1 MEKSLFSPNWYRA
14 QDARPCLRSHA
25 RIHRHHYR
33 GQLWYVLQDRTSGR
47 FSRFTP
53 PAYLVISLMNGQRT
67 VQEIWDLACERLGDD
82 VLTQDEMISLLAQ
95 LHQSDVLRG
104 DGIPDLAES
113 SERARRLARR
123 KKIMGVINP
132 LAIRIPLLDPD
143 KFLTATLPAVR
154 PIMSWIGAL
163 TFIVVVVTAAVLAG
177 LNWSRLT
184 NNIVDRVLAAESLL
198 MLLLTYPFVKAVHE
212 LGHGYV
218 LKRWG
223 GEVHE
228 MGVMFL
234 VFLPVPY
241 VDASDTA
248 ALGEKWRRAFV
259 GAAGILVEVFLA
271 ALALFVWLSAEEGMV
286 RAIAFNV
293 MLIGGVSTLLFN
305 GNPLLRFDGY
315 YVLSDLIEAPNLGNR
330 SNRFLGYLIQRDL
343 FGVEHPDPPAT
354 APGEARWL
362 VFYSIASFCYRIFI
376 MTAIISVVAT
386 KFFVVGVLLAI
397 WAAVL
402 MVGVP
407 LGKQLRF
414 LFTSPVL
421 HRNRRR
427 ALGVTA
433 GIIASIVMLVMLVPL
448 PYSTVTE
455 GVVWTSDESTVYAGA
470 AGVVT
475 ELVAQPNANVVV
487 GEPLIRLK
495 DDFLDAR
502 VKVLEA
508 QVVELRLRYEAR
520 DTFDPAEAKM
530 VQERLQHVEA
540 NLDLTLERQRDLLVR
555 SATDGR
561 FIVPRAADLAGR
573 FVHQGEVLSYVSKR
587 EDSVVRV
594 VVPEDQADVVRNRV
608 KAVELK
614 FPNRVTETVPAVI
627 IREVAALS
635 NTLPSIAL
643 STLGGG
649 DIVLDPTDTNQVTAI
664 SNLLHL
670 ELKPGSTEYLPP
682 LGSRVYVR
690 FSHDAEP
697 LAGRL
702 YRSIRQVFL
711 RRFDV

>member
-1 MEKSLFSPNWYRA
+1 MEKSLFSSNWYRA

-47 FSRFTP
+47 FLRFTP

-67 VQEIWDLACERLGDD
+67 VQEIWDLSCERLGDD

-104 DGIPDLAES
+104 DGIPDLVES
-113 SERARRLARR
+113 SERARRMTRR
-123 KKIMGVINP
+123 KKMMGLINP

-154 PIMSWIGAL
+154 PIMSWLGAL

-177 LNWSRLT
+177 LNWPRLT
-184 NNIVDRVLAAESLL
+184 NNIADRVLAAESLL
-198 MLLLTYPFVKAVHE
+198 MLLLTYPFVKALHE

-234 VFLPVPY
+234 VFMPVPY

-259 GAAGILVEVFLA
+259 GAAGILVEAFLA
-271 ALALFVWLSAEEGMV
+271 ALALFVWLNAEEGMV

-305 GNPLLRFDGY
+305 GNPLLKFDGY

-330 SNRFLGYLIQRDL
+330 SNRYLGHLIQRHL
-343 FGVEHPDPPAT
+343 FGVEHSEPMAT
-354 APGEARWL
+354 APVMLAMW
-362 VFYSIASFCYRIFI
+362 
-376 MTAIISVVAT
+376 AT
-386 KFFVVGVLLAI
+386 
-397 WAAVL
+397 VL
-402 MVGVP
+402 MVGLP
-407 LGKQLRF
+407 LAKQLRF

-427 ALGVTA
+427 AVGVTA
-433 GIIASIVMLVMLVPL
+433 GIMTGVVTLVMLVPL

-455 GVVWTSDESTVYAGA
+455 GVVWTPDESTVYAGA

-475 ELVAQPNANVVV
+475 ELVAQPNANVSV

-508 QVVELRLRYEAR
+508 QVAELRLRYEAR
-520 DTFDPAEAKM
+520 DTVDPAEAKM

-555 SATDGR
+555 SETDGR
-561 FIVPRAADLAGR
+561 FIVPRAADLPGR
-573 FVHQGEVLSYVSKR
+573 FVRQGEVLSFVSKR

-608 KAVELK
+608 RAVELK
-614 FPNRVTETVPAVI
+614 FPNRVTETVPAEI

-635 NTLPSIAL
+635 NTLPSLAL
-643 STLGGG
+643 STMGGG
-649 DIVLDPTDTNQVTAI
+649 DIVLDPTDTNQARAI
-664 SNLLHL
+664 ANLLHL
-670 ELKPGSTEYLPP
+670 ELRPGSTEYLPP

-690 FSHDAEP
+690 FSHNAEP

-702 YRSIRQVFL
+702 YRGIRQVFL
-711 RRFDV
+711 RRFNV

>member
-47 FSRFTP
+47 FLRFTP
-53 PAYLVISLMNGQRT
+53 AAYLVISLMNGQRT
-67 VQEIWDLACERLGDD
+67 VQEIWDLSCERLGDD

-113 SERARRLARR
+113 SERARREGRR
-123 KKIMGVINP
+123 KKVMGLINP
-132 LAIRIPLLDPD
+132 LAVRIPLLDPD
-143 KFLTATLPAVR
+143 RFLTATLPAIR
-154 PIMSWIGAL
+154 PLMSRIGAL
-163 TFIVVVVTAAVLAG
+163 TFVAVVASAVVLAG
-177 LNWSRLT
+177 LNWPQLT
-184 NNIVDRVLAAESLL
+184 NNIADRVLAAESILL
-198 MLLLTYPFVKAVHE
+198 LLLTYPFVKAIHE

-218 LKRWG
+218 LKRLG

-248 ALGEKWRRAFV
+248 ALRQKWQRAFV
-259 GAAGILVEVFLA
+259 GSAGILVEAFLA
-271 ALALFVWLSAEEGMV
+271 ALALFVWLNAEEGMV

-305 GNPLLRFDGY
+305 GNPLLKFDGY

-330 SNRFLGYLIQRDL
+330 SNRYLGYLIQRHL
-343 FGVEHPDPPAT
+343 YGVEHPEPPAT

-362 VFYSIASFCYRIFI
+362 IFYSIASFCYRIFI
-376 MTAIISVVAT
+376 MTVIISVVAT
-386 KFFVVGVLLAI
+386 KFFVIGVVLAL
-397 WAAVL
+397 WATVL
-402 MVGVP
+402 MLGFP

-421 HRNRRR
+421 RRNRPR

-433 GIIASIVMLVMLVPL
+433 GIIASVVTLVMLVPL

-455 GVVWTSDESTVYAGA
+455 GVVWTPDESTVYAGA

-475 ELVAQPNANVVV
+475 ELVAQPNAYVAA

-502 VKVLEA
+502 VKVLKA
-508 QVVELRLRYEAR
+508 QVAELRLRYEAR
-520 DTFDPAEAKM
+520 DTVDPAEAKM
-530 VQERLQHVEA
+530 VQERLQLAEA
-540 NLDLTLERQRDLLVR
+540 DLDLTLERQRDLLVR
-555 SATDGR
+555 SETDGI
-561 FIVPRAADLAGR
+561 FVVPRAADLPGR
-573 FVHQGEVLSYVSKR
+573 FVRQGEVLSFVSKR

-608 KAVELK
+608 RAVELK
-614 FPNRVTETVPAVI
+614 FQNHVTMTVPAVI
-627 IREVAALS
+627 NREIPALS
-635 NTLPSIAL
+635 NTLPSLAL

-649 DIVLDPTDTNQVTAI
+649 DIVLDPTDTNQIRTI
-664 SNLLHL
+664 SRLLHL
-670 ELKPGSTEYLPP
+670 ELKPASTEHLPP
-682 LGSRVYVR
+682 MGSRVYVR
-690 FSHDAEP
+690 FTHGAEP
-697 LAGRL
+697 LAVRL
-702 YRSIRQVFL
+702 YRGIRQVFL
-711 RRFDV
+711 RRFNV